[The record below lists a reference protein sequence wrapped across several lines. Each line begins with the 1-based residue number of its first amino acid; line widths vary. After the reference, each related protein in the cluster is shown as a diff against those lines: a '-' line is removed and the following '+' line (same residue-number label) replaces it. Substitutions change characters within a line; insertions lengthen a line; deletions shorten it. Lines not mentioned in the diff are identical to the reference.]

1 MQPLHPVLVSLVLYK
16 GRTFNRLFVAS
27 AAVTTKLKDSK
38 LENRMK
44 EYQNDAAFQLLSSV
58 GQVMEDLQAPQA
70 NDRPDTS
77 EIEEEK
83 DET

>member
-1 MQPLHPVLVSLVLYK
+1 M
-16 GRTFNRLFVAS
+16 
-27 AAVTTKLKDSK
+27 TTKLKDSK

-58 GQVMEDLQAPQA
+58 GQVMEDLQAPHA
-70 NDRPDTS
+70 NDKPDTS
-77 EIEEEK
+77 GIEEEK